1 MAIAHGGRADIDH
14 LAAAHSAPGVVPQ
27 PVPLP
32 PYRAVQVSPA
42 PTPTPTPTAS
52 DCAVY
57 AETVRGA
64 PVLSSRVDH
73 APDPGSCGRLAI
85 QVTATVLTRDAAPPG

>member
-1 MAIAHGGRADIDH
+1 MAIAHGDRADLDH

-32 PYRAVQVSPA
+32 PYRAVQA
-42 PTPTPTPTAS
+42 TPTPTPG

-57 AETVRGA
+57 VETVRGA
-64 PVLSSRVDH
+64 PVLSTRVDH
-73 APDPGSCGRLAI
+73 APDAGSCGRLAL
-85 QVTATVLTRDAAPPG
+85 QVTATVLARDAPPPG